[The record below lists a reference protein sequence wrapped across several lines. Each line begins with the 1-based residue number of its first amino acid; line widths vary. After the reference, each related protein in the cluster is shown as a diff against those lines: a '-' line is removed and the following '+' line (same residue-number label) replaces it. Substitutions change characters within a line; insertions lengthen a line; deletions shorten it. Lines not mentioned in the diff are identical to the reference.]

1 MLQDDHVTTH
11 TTIEDAL
18 SHRSGLPR
26 HDLAYGE
33 PDDTSATVV
42 KRIRYLPMTAEP
54 RTTFQYCNIMY
65 AVATDLLETL
75 TGLKLETILREK
87 FWKPL
92 GMSSTSFSEVEATGK
107 LARGY
112 YWDDSLTTGGHVSH
126 SHYVSEPYI
135 NLSSISGAGA
145 TISCVNDYALWVKA
159 YLDVANSTKPI
170 NFSSP
175 INPTLYRDVLTP
187 RTISQPPFGV
197 PAPGFLTPQLYA
209 LGWFTFSISG
219 YTIVA
224 HGGGVPGFGT
234 IVLFLPDEGYG
245 IVTMGNTAGTSNIVG
260 NLIALVL
267 LERKLGLS
275 SEESAFAKATLLAC
289 LSDSDMRQEMHPKSD
304 EDCIV
309 ERRSQRSGTTQTE
322 WPPREIA
329 KLPLP
334 RDIGDFAGLYKHPA
348 YGVINFTVSR
358 SGTVREEPTSSFLYG
373 IPTLMRILHYALE
386 LHHVTDTLFTCKFML
401 PHGMVPKSSGSTLA
415 AVERSSSSASPAKR
429 SRRWALSWKE
439 RWWRRRKG
447 RVGSTGRKA

>member
-1 MLQDDHVTTH
+1 
-11 TTIEDAL
+11 
-18 SHRSGLPR
+18 
-26 HDLAYGE
+26 
-33 PDDTSATVV
+33 
-42 KRIRYLPMTAEP
+42 
-54 RTTFQYCNIMY
+54 
-65 AVATDLLETL
+65 
-75 TGLKLETILREK
+75 
-87 FWKPL
+87 
-92 GMSSTSFSEVEATGK
+92 
-107 LARGY
+107 
-112 YWDDSLTTGGHVSH
+112 
-126 SHYVSEPYI
+126 
-135 NLSSISGAGA
+135 
-145 TISCVNDYALWVKA
+145 
-159 YLDVANSTKPI
+159 
-170 NFSSP
+170 
-175 INPTLYRDVLTP
+175 
-187 RTISQPPFGV
+187 
-197 PAPGFLTPQLYA
+197 
-209 LGWFTFSISG
+209 
-219 YTIVA
+219 
-224 HGGGVPGFGT
+224 
-234 IVLFLPDEGYG
+234 
-245 IVTMGNTAGTSNIVG
+245 MGNTAGTSNIVG

-304 EDCIV
+304 EGCIV